1 MGILIG
7 FEENTVTT
15 RIKKKSKS
23 NLFARVLSLFLAL
36 LLVAG
41 SIAALIELL

>member
-1 MGILIG
+1 M
-7 FEENTVTT
+7 TS
-15 RIKKKSKS
+15 IKKKRKY

-41 SIAALIELL
+41 SLAALIELF